1 MIDIDKIVADAVPI
15 PRSCQLNIQRAYWRR
30 EKLKKAIVQLLQ
42 ENTNFTQTVK
52 NELVDRPEEY
62 STSPITETE

>member
-1 MIDIDKIVADAVPI
+1 MDIDKIVAEAIPI

-30 EKLKKAIVQLLQ
+30 EKLTAAILELLK

-52 NELVDRPEEY
+52 NELVDRTEEY
-62 STSPITETE
+62 STPTDSEAE